1 MIFEVYTLISRT
13 FRRSSLRRLS
23 LIGRP
28 LTELDGSDDKLPCLR
43 RLGGPRNGPSC
54 IRFEGPLD
62 PNIFRTSPYLCV
74 QILGHISFIKI

>member
-1 MIFEVYTLISRT
+1 MSRT

-23 LIGRP
+23 RIGRP

-62 PNIFRTSPYLCV
+62 PSIFRTSPYLRQ
-74 QILGHISFIKI
+74 QILEPIFHL